1 MGVFMYQ
8 QHSTSNSNQDSEQS
22 SKALVSPALAAGHVG
37 SADIPTARAEPLTE
51 RNPVYHPALPG
62 MEAYCPQ
69 GRPYEF
75 NISSQSLTETLD
87 RIQENS
93 ARRDLSS
100 LSPEQRNIVLQ
111 YEEDEGLGVGACLN
125 IFPSGEIT
133 GGCYSRGNRRAPGH
147 TGKVTST
154 EFTKQARKKIR
165 RAVDCKITNFKL
177 FITLTFDPK
186 QSTLTITGSVDQAWA
201 KKEFIKFLN
210 TFKKKYD
217 RLADKTGREELR
229 ISYIWVAEI
238 QEKNTKNIH
247 FHILVDREFIPV
259 AWLVKIWGQASN
271 SVNVKRLN
279 NQEHAVNYM
288 LKYMKKGNCPIM
300 GKRHGMTQ
308 NLTNGSKP
316 VKLDFYGRSKRNAFQ
331 RIKDELGWK
340 IEQNGGYVADWGLSI
355 PVPSRPR
362 VYRGKDG
369 RAYEKPGTSKKI
381 GDDFLARIEAA
392 MACVDSLLDYDD
404 QPLPVDLPF

>member
-1 MGVFMYQ
+1 MYQ
-8 QHSTSNSNQDSEQS
+8 QQSRLTSKPDKTCDSKVLKGPGLPAARVGPADMTADGSGTHTEQ
-22 SKALVSPALAAGHVG
+22 LPG
-37 SADIPTARAEPLTE
+37 
-51 RNPVYHPALPG
+51 YHPPLPG
-62 MEAYCPQ
+62 MEKYCPQ
-69 GRPYEF
+69 GRPLEF

-100 LSPEQRNIVLQ
+100 LSPEQRNAVLQ

-165 RAVDCKITNFKL
+165 RAVDCKITTFKL

-186 QSTLTITGSVDQAWA
+186 QSTLTITGCVDQSWA

-210 TFKKKYD
+210 TLKKKYD
-217 RLADKTGREELR
+217 RLADKTGKEELR

-247 FHILVDREFIPV
+247 FHILVDREFISV

-271 SVNVKRLN
+271 SVHVKRLN

-300 GKRHGMTQ
+300 GKRYGMTQ

-316 VKLDFYGRSKRNAFQ
+316 IKLDFYGRSKRNAFQ
-331 RIKDELGWK
+331 RIKEELGWQ

-355 PVPSRPR
+355 PVPRR
-362 VYRGKDG
+362 VRVWRDKDG
-369 RAYEKPGTSKKI
+369 RTHEKPGTSRKI
-381 GDDFLARIEAA
+381 GDDFLAKINAA
-392 MACVDSLLDYDD
+392 MECVDSLIDYDD
-404 QPLPVDLPF
+404 QPSSVHLPF